1 MGAKEIVEMW
11 DKKQAENAD
20 KYKAVIAEI
29 NTILKEM
36 GTSGYNE
43 ELIEN
48 YADYYFR
55 NFAPL
60 ESAKGKIEDMR
71 KKEEVHDR
79 IHRYMECYAE
89 MADC

>member
-11 DKKQAENAD
+11 DKKQADNAD

-36 GTSGYNE
+36 GTSGYNQ

-60 ESAKGKIEDMR
+60 ESAKTKIEDMR